1 MLDILSFLVFGCLFL
16 GFLYCVFALCGI
28 NFFFEILFNFL
39 KNAVFQPLRTSN
51 SHPFPVISPQIQKY
65 PIFK

>member
-1 MLDILSFLVFGCLFL
+1 
-16 GFLYCVFALCGI
+16 I

-51 SHPFPVISPQIQKY
+51 SHPFRVISPQIQKY